1 MPQPLRALAL
11 KHPRTVYGALLRCA
25 ASALQKLAADPRY
38 VGGRLGCL
46 AVRHTWTRALRYHP
60 HVHLL
65 VSAGG
70 LSADRTQWLSP
81 KNPAFL
87 VPVRALSVLF
97 RAQLCAALKKAA
109 LLPSVPPH
117 IWKKNWVVHCQHA
130 GRGQKVLAYLG
141 RYLFRVA
148 LSNSRLERIDPHQV
162 TFRFRDNRSQ
172 QMRRLTLTGVE
183 FLRRFLLHVLP
194 SHCAKVRYYGLFSP
208 SCHNQLDQARAL
220 LTATSP
226 ASLRL
231 STRLASTPTPEPTRC
246 RFCRLGLLL
255 VIEVLVPQRGIPP

>member
-1 MPQPLRALAL
+1 M
-11 KHPRTVYGALLRCA
+11 
-25 ASALQKLAADPRY
+25 
-38 VGGRLGCL
+38 
-46 AVRHTWTRALRYHP
+46 
-60 HVHLL
+60 
-65 VSAGG
+65 
-70 LSADRTQWLSP
+70 
-81 KNPAFL
+81 
-87 VPVRALSVLF
+87 
-97 RAQLCAALKKAA
+97 
-109 LLPSVPPH
+109 
-117 IWKKNWVVHCQHA
+117 VHCQHA

-172 QMRRLTLTGVE
+172 QMRRLSLTGVE

-194 SHCAKVRYYGLFSP
+194 PRCAKVRYYGLFSP

-231 STRLASTPTPEPTRC
+231 STCLASTPTPEPTRY

>member
-1 MPQPLRALAL
+1 
-11 KHPRTVYGALLRCA
+11 
-25 ASALQKLAADPRY
+25 
-38 VGGRLGCL
+38 
-46 AVRHTWTRALRYHP
+46 
-60 HVHLL
+60 
-65 VSAGG
+65 
-70 LSADRTQWLSP
+70 
-81 KNPAFL
+81 
-87 VPVRALSVLF
+87 
-97 RAQLCAALKKAA
+97 
-109 LLPSVPPH
+109 
-117 IWKKNWVVHCQHA
+117 VVHCQHA

-172 QMRRLTLTGVE
+172 QMRCLTLTGVE

-194 SHCAKVRYYGLFSP
+194 PRSAKVRYYGLFSP

-226 ASLRL
+226 APVSLRL
-231 STRLASTPTPEPTRC
+231 STRLASTPTRC
-246 RFCRLGLLL
+246 CFCRLGLLL